1 MKGRGQVHLL
11 APQPRPQRRG
21 QHRRPD
27 HVHRHHRP
35 AHHSAGGA
43 GGGELRGPLPG
54 GGETRCGRL
63 EPGWVE
69 ERGEVSESD
78 ESQRFHS

>member
-1 MKGRGQVHLL
+1 MAKCTFLRRSRG
-11 APQPRPQRRG
+11 
-21 QHRRPD
+21 
-27 HVHRHHRP
+27 
-35 AHHSAGGA
+35 HSAEVSTAGPTTFTA
-43 GGGELRGPLPG
+43 ITALHTTARGGGRELRWPLPG